1 MDQDDVLAVA
11 LARNLLWPGR
21 HDRTLVVGAVPVLPG
36 AGDVSDSVLIGRSGE
51 TAEGQFQQGADGFC
65 LDLTEVTAQLGQLA
79 ADGARGLHSEH
90 GKVESRREHT
100 VAHTVAHTD
109 AQALLSE
116 IIGDLAGRYSLP
128 IAVLGAPSSW
138 QAFCWGAGASMIL
151 TGSRIPGESESRPT
165 LNAPQLSV
173 LDLRARPH
181 DRHERS
187 SDSGT
192 ENPTDGREGSCG
204 PRDDRDWECA
214 AASVALNSV
223 ALESVPLDSG
233 ERRIGPLL
241 SGMKILICTE
251 VSAVRRVVD
260 MFAAIQAHREAPEGT
275 EAKQ

>member
-1 MDQDDVLAVA
+1 
-11 LARNLLWPGR
+11 
-21 HDRTLVVGAVPVLPG
+21 
-36 AGDVSDSVLIGRSGE
+36 
-51 TAEGQFQQGADGFC
+51 
-65 LDLTEVTAQLGQLA
+65 
-79 ADGARGLHSEH
+79 
-90 GKVESRREHT
+90 
-100 VAHTVAHTD
+100 
-109 AQALLSE
+109 
-116 IIGDLAGRYSLP
+116 
-128 IAVLGAPSSW
+128 
-138 QAFCWGAGASMIL
+138 MIL

-181 DRHERS
+181 DGHERS

-223 ALESVPLDSG
+223 ALDSG
-233 ERRIGPLL
+233 ERRIGPLH